1 MNIISS
7 GSMITTIE
15 QVEPFVS
22 IVPPLYGRDSGK
34 AWLIECI
41 VTTQAVT
48 PNDGFAHAIFHGEEH
63 VNAYARR
70 LTQRGTPTGASH
82 LVWWLHDREAMER
95 EWLAS
100 PQARAQGV
108 S

>member
-7 GSMITTIE
+7 ETEIEITTIE

-22 IVPPLYGRDSGK
+22 ITPPGWGSES
-34 AWLIECI
+34 WLIERI
-41 VTTQAVT
+41 VTKQQTGT
-48 PNDGFAHAIFHGEEH
+48 PNDEFAHTIFHGEPN
-63 VNAYARR
+63 VRAYARR
-70 LTQRGTPTGASH
+70 LTQRGTPTGALR
-82 LVWWLHDREAMER
+82 LVWWLHDREAIER

-108 S
+108 C